1 MHTTPIVPLLF
12 FLRLTAQA
20 TSYFR
25 TTEDKMKID
34 FKLEKPPTPIPG
46 TYIDKYFKNIFIPHY
61 HEQFELLVDKLVDA
75 LNEVLNE
82 SRR

>member
-1 MHTTPIVPLLF
+1 
-12 FLRLTAQA
+12 
-20 TSYFR
+20 
-25 TTEDKMKID
+25 MKID